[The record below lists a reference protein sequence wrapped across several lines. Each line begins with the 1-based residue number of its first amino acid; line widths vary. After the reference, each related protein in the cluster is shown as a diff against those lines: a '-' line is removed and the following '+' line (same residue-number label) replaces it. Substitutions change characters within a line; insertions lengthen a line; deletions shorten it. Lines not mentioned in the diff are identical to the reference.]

1 MTENFKG
8 QEKLRQQVQGAV
20 KQAMIDTK
28 YANEGISF
36 GQAVVT
42 HHYLN
47 QA

>member
-1 MTENFKG
+1 MSENLKG
-8 QEKLRQQVQGAV
+8 QEQLRNKVQTAV

-28 YANEGISF
+28 FQNEGITF

-47 QA
+47 